1 MIFLLIVWQVVTSV
15 DQFTQGVAVVFVSKA
30 LQSDL
35 VMRKRFQM
43 LKQKQQKERDK
54 GKGNIT
60 YICASDKGFVPF
72 GWLAAL
78 EYASEITATG
88 SDGDG
93 DGVLAVKDIV
103 KGVISSNYR

>member
-1 MIFLLIVWQVVTSV
+1 M
-15 DQFTQGVAVVFVSKA
+15 SKA

-43 LKQKQQKERDK
+43 LKQKQQKEGDK
-54 GKGNIT
+54 GEGNVT

-78 EYASEITATG
+78 EYASEITATD
-88 SDGDG
+88 SDSNG